1 MSAPDTR
8 GYRPGHPWYYLLGGE
23 VLPPK
28 VIRLEARLAEYKGYR
43 QEEILSAARRP
54 EPQRTRLLNKI
65 REEVRHSLSANI
77 SRYREVAR
85 ELHAYRKE
93 HAGQPIPTC
102 SDAVHTSMSLK
113 YAHIYNDFAHI
124 NLLDALPQQVD
135 LFDLL

>member
-54 EPQRTRLLNKI
+54 EPQRTRLLNEI
-65 REEVRHSLSANI
+65 REEVRQSLSANI
-77 SRYREVAR
+77 SCYRDVAR
-85 ELHAYRKE
+85 ELHAYRRE
-93 HAGQPIPTC
+93 HAGQPIPSC
-102 SDAVHTSMSLK
+102 SEAVHTSMSLK
-113 YAHIYNDFAHI
+113 YAHIYN
-124 NLLDALPQQVD
+124 
-135 LFDLL
+135 

>member
-65 REEVRHSLSANI
+65 RDEVSQSLKANI

-85 ELHAYRKE
+85 ELHAYRNA
-93 HAGQPIPTC
+93 HAGEPILNC
-102 SDAVHTSMSLK
+102 SEAVHTAMSLK
-113 YAHIYNDFAHI
+113 YAHIYNDFGHLE
-124 NLLDALPQQVD
+124 LLDTLPRQID